1 MQFLGL
7 LALFARDP
15 VYRSTEYYIA
25 MGEDLCLKPSTTTSE
40 GLGLLDES
48 TGFEDGRMSLT
59 YTLALGF
66 GLSLVLSIV
75 TLVNFDAFSR
85 NIMTYAEIRE
95 RLNGGEPTC
104 CRAFAILVTVVLACA
119 QTVFMF
125 FFICNGF
132 RMGMSQCPERKIDA
146 DFELTI
152 EE

>member
-40 GLGLLDES
+40 GLGLLGES

-85 NIMTYAEIRE
+85 NISTYGEIRE
-95 RLNGGEPTC
+95 RMNGASV
-104 CRAFAILVTVVLACA
+104 CRAVAILVTVILACS

-125 FFICNGF
+125 FLICNGF
-132 RMGMSQCPERKIDA
+132 RMGMS
-146 DFELTI
+146 
-152 EE
+152 